1 MGTVRSELLHTT
13 HQPCINSLSLLLCW
27 LLAALRSPSTLPA
40 LLVSPILVLPAWP
53 ILILTLTI
61 TPLWSTLPPLP
72 PPSYVQ
78 GAYHQ
83 NAKRRVAL
91 QSSPSPT
98 KQQQRQSTKRHLSN

>member
-61 TPLWSTLPPLP
+61 SLWSTLPPLP
-72 PPSYVQ
+72 PPSSTTLCLLPEKS
-78 GAYHQ
+78 HWPPSWL
-83 NAKRRVAL
+83 KP
-91 QSSPSPT
+91 SSPSNNTDTPSVT
-98 KQQQRQSTKRHLSN
+98 KL